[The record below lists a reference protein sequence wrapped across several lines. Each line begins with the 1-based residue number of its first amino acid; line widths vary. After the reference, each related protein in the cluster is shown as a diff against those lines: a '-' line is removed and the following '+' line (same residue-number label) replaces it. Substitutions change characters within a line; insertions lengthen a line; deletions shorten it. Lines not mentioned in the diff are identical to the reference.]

1 MNNENN
7 DKSSIE
13 LPNIPIFHYFNQI
26 HSKDQKSTK
35 EKVSGPDPS
44 NHYYIHY
51 SDIKIQWR

>member
-26 HSKDQKSTK
+26 RLEINKRKSKWT
-35 EKVSGPDPS
+35 
-44 NHYYIHY
+44 
-51 SDIKIQWR
+51 